1 MPYILVTFIAA
12 VLFGGL
18 SVVHYGY
25 PGLLE
30 VPWIDCVVRWLIA
43 MGAMLGLLDD
53 TPPERQ
59 CRVSLRPA

>member
-1 MPYILVTFIAA
+1 MPYFLVTLIAA
-12 VLFGGL
+12 VLFWGSSAVL
-18 SVVHYGY
+18 YGY
-25 PGLLE
+25 AGLLE
-30 VPWIDCVVRWLIA
+30 VPWIDCVVCWLIA